1 MTFSLHLSVDSCA
14 DIDDD
19 FRGSSTS
26 WLGGSLLVGGQR
38 TGLCVCE
45 YVSRGGW
52 KPYRSEMEP
61 GSDVCS
67 RNTSKAE

>member
-1 MTFSLHLSVDSCA
+1 MTFSLHLSLDSCA
-14 DIDDD
+14 DIDDC

-26 WLGGSLLVGGQR
+26 WLGGSLLAGGQR
-38 TGLCVCE
+38 TGLSVCE
-45 YVSRGGW
+45 YVSGGGW
-52 KPYRSEMEP
+52 KPYRSEIEP